1 MLRVASNV
9 DRKANSRL
17 EVRLVNNTASRNPS
31 NTTVLP
37 TNMASE
43 ENVVAI
49 KKDRS
54 QKHSLERKRDVNDNS
69 NTDLSELV
77 KKHKAFQ
84 EDHSSL
90 IPKDTMKTVK
100 TSDKGTGTVVQ
111 FQPFK
116 QILIQS
122 PWESFTNPND
132 S

>member
-9 DRKANSRL
+9 DRKINSNN
-17 EVRLVNNTASRNPS
+17 EVRLVNSTTSRNPS
-31 NTTVLP
+31 NTAVLP
-37 TNMASE
+37 TNITSE
-43 ENVVAI
+43 ENDVRI

-54 QKHSLERKRDVNDNS
+54 QKHTLQRKRDMNDNS
-69 NTDLSELV
+69 NTDLCELV
-77 KKHKAFQ
+77 KKHKAFG
-84 EDHSSL
+84 EDSS
-90 IPKDTMKTVK
+90 IMPKDTMKTVK